1 MSSKRLRSVTQSTAH
16 HAVSGLCNVH
26 PHLGAVCK
34 GLGIKSV
41 QVGLLEAIFVPA
53 LGEIPKELS
62 HSTNALREK
71 FLQILA
77 SEHISPDVVQEAYAT
92 FNFMKGKWPVGCCVS
107 VRDSKGKLIEA
118 AVGLDGNSA
127 EVLHGHSLQGKA

>member
-1 MSSKRLRSVTQSTAH
+1 MSTKRLRSVIQSTAH
-16 HAVSGLCNVH
+16 HAMSGLCYVH

-41 QVGLLEAIFVPA
+41 QVGLLEASFGPA

-62 HSTNALREK
+62 LSTNALREK
-71 FLQILA
+71 FLEILA
-77 SEHISPDVVQEAYAT
+77 SEHITPNEVHEAYAT
-92 FNFMKGKWPVGCCVS
+92 FEFLQDRWPVGCCVS

-118 AVGLDGNSA
+118 AVGSDGNSA
-127 EVLHGHSLQGKA
+127 EVLRDHR